1 MKTELNNIIY
11 ATVLAVFIIPIASC
25 NKYLNDTQL
34 PANTIAGQNVY
45 VTDASTSAVIAGY
58 FLSLNASGP
67 FTGSASGNIDYTLG
81 LYTDELTNLN
91 PGNFGDQYYKDAIQ
105 SNTAGNWSNLYAKIY
120 TINAAIEGINSSN
133 GSLVNKN
140 QWLGE
145 SYFVRALLYYYLV
158 NYYGDVPLALTTD
171 YTVNNTLSRAPQA
184 QVYQQIISDLKQA
197 QLLLP
202 TDYRD
207 GSGATT
213 TDRIRPNQASATAL
227 LARVYL
233 YTKDWADAEAQSTA
247 IINNTNYKLA
257 PLNQTF
263 LAGSQETIWALAPTS
278 ALSVYEYAFYN
289 NGMPATLPAGQT
301 PGSFNVYV
309 SLSSF
314 LINSFEPNDGRFTNW
329 VRASIAPA
337 TPPTA
342 AQTYYFPNKYK
353 AAAGGAEN
361 EVMLR
366 LGEQY
371 LIRAEAR
378 SEQNESTPAA
388 DINVIRT
395 RAGLPGTTATNKAA
409 YLSAIAKERQT
420 ELFTECGHRFFDLK
434 RTGTIDSV
442 MNVVAPVK
450 VTTWKSYMS
459 LWPIPPADI
468 VQDANL
474 TPNPG
479 YLQ

>member
-1 MKTELNNIIY
+1 MKIQLNNIIY
-11 ATVLAVFIIPIASC
+11 ATVSAICMISMAGC

-45 VTDASTSAVIAGY
+45 VTDASTSAVIAGFY
-58 FLSLNASGP
+58 LSLNASGAP
-67 FTGSASGNIDYTLG
+67 FSGSASGNIDYTLG

-91 PGNFGDQYYKDAIQ
+91 PGNFGDAYYKDAIQ
-105 SNTAGNWSNLYAKIY
+105 STSPGNYWSNLYGKLY
-120 TINAAIEGINSSN
+120 TVNSAIEGINSSTA
-133 GSLVNKN
+133 SLVNKN

-145 SYFVRALLYYYLV
+145 CYFVRALLYYYLV
-158 NYYGDVPLALTTD
+158 NYYGDVPLALTTN
-171 YTVNNTLSRAPQA
+171 YTVNNTLSRTPQA

-197 QLLLP
+197 QSLLP

-207 GSGATT
+207 GSGSTT
-213 TDRIRPNQASATAL
+213 TVRIRPNQAAATAL

-233 YTKDWADAEAQSTA
+233 YAKDWADAEAQATA
-247 IINNTNYKLA
+247 VINNTSYQLA
-257 PLNQTF
+257 SLNQTF
-263 LAGSQETIWALAPTS
+263 LAGSPETIWALAPTS
-278 ALSVYEYAFYN
+278 GLSVYEYAFYN

-309 SLSSF
+309 SLSNS
-314 LINSFEPNDGRFTNW
+314 LINAFEPNDGRFINW
-329 VRASIAPA
+329 VRASAS
-337 TPPTA
+337 TTA

-353 AAAGGAEN
+353 SASGGAEN
-361 EVMLR
+361 EVILR

-378 SEQNESTPAA
+378 AQQNESTAAA
-388 DINVIRT
+388 DINAIRA
-395 RAGLPGTTATNKAA
+395 RANLPATTANNKAA
-409 YLSAIAKERQT
+409 YLTAIAKERQT

-434 RTGTIDSV
+434 RTAAIDSV
-442 MNVVAPVK
+442 MTIAVAVK
-450 VTTWKSYMS
+450 GTTWKSYMS

-468 VQDANL
+468 VQDPNL
-474 TPNPG
+474 TANPG